1 MRMAFFRV
9 ATVLLSKVIKFY
21 LNNEH
26 DKPWKNLVWLRR
38 GTRNED
44 DAAAAHLWLAVS
56 TPHAVVASSRRA
68 VAIKCRATVLPQP
81 TPIKPRPPVDMRAG
95 GPATVLSAPALSR
108 LRLHDQGA
116 CVRM

>member
-26 DKPWKNLVWLRR
+26 GKPWKNLVWLRR

-56 TPHAVVASSRRA
+56 TPHAVVALSRRDTVVALSRRA
-68 VAIKCRATVLPQP
+68 VAIKCRAAVPPQLTVN
-81 TPIKPRPPVDMRAG
+81 TVPRQ
-95 GPATVLSAPALSR
+95 SR
-108 LRLHDQGA
+108 GLL
-116 CVRM
+116 

>member
-21 LNNEH
+21 LNNESCG
-26 DKPWKNLVWLRR
+26 RR

-56 TPHAVVASSRRA
+56 FPHAVVASSRRA

-95 GPATVLSAPALSR
+95 GPVTVLSAPALSR

>member
-1 MRMAFFRV
+1 MAFFRV

-38 GTRNED
+38 GRRNED

-81 TPIKPRPPVDMRAG
+81 TPIKPRPPVDMRSPG
-95 GPATVLSAPALSR
+95 GLQLSSARLLSVAYVCTIRKLVLE
-108 LRLHDQGA
+108 
-116 CVRM
+116 CK